1 MRGAAPLHKEGLSAS
16 STVRPARTLTMK
28 TADSDSDQRTD
39 VEGLADGVLEVEPAA
54 PQRVAGGLV
63 HAAGG
68 AQSDAQSETGSTF
81 HQNQSP
87 GPRRWGALSQTGARG
102 KSDMRPCE
110 RLEEGGGGW
119 SALLDGCRRWAGRT
133 HICDDRTGRHK
144 YACAPPTAR
153 RKKPWCLTLAPAPVL
168 KQTSCC
174 AGHTWCLTLAPA
186 VPLTPPRPPP
196 GGKGGAAS
204 LTPLEAA
211 PQARTA
217 PHGALSSGFSHR
229 RGPRGPR
236 GLRRMRGQLGQSAP
250 DDLGLSHRRGPRH
263 LIDDSDGDSDR

>member
-1 MRGAAPLHKEGLSAS
+1 
-16 STVRPARTLTMK
+16 MK

-168 KQTSCC
+168 KHADKLLCRPY
-174 AGHTWCLTLAPA
+174 L
-186 VPLTPPRPPP
+186 VPHSRPSGPLDSAPPP
-196 GGKGGAAS
+196 AGRERGCRLAHTTGGGA
-204 LTPLEAA
+204 TGEDRAA
-211 PQARTA
+211 RGTQLGLQSQARAARPARTA
-217 PHGALSSGFSHR
+217 PHAR
-229 RGPRGPR
+229 AARTV
-236 GLRRMRGQLGQSAP
+236 SA
-250 DDLGLSHRRGPRH
+250 R
-263 LIDDSDGDSDR
+263 